1 LVGLVADPPANAMDA
16 APAAS
21 ADAAMTTPAPL
32 RANWAALQDT
42 PLLGGGPVDPRP
54 RWADLEDSSQEQD
67 SQGIRAPTSQ
77 GSYRCMSQSQDS
89 PEDNRSS
96 TLCEGLSRTALARVR
111 EESPVSLRCA
121 LAGVR
126 EEAAAAPAAQPLV
139 ATGASPSTQAATK
152 MVGVIAASEASP
164 STQAANK
171 MVGVIAASEVP
182 LSERLRSWKPEQAP
196 VQVVAAPRAT
206 TTTAPPST
214 PLRRRTRT
222 RNEAPGAQTPGGK
235 RLRSGSAVED
245 AAAAAAAADAA
256 AEEEAAAVVNVP
268 APIPEA
274 TPEEWERRNRK
285 RTASVAA
292 IKAMPEYDQVVQLR
306 ARGEMKQEDLPLTPD
321 PDDETTSKRSWETSV
336 MQWRS
341 ALRRLPL

>member
-1 LVGLVADPPANAMDA
+1 
-16 APAAS
+16 
-21 ADAAMTTPAPL
+21 MTTPAPL
-32 RANWAALQDT
+32 RADWAALQDT
-42 PLLGGGPVDPRP
+42 PLFGGGPEDPRP

-126 EEAAAAPAAQPLV
+126 EEAAAAPAAPPLL
-139 ATGASPSTQAATK
+139 ATQASPSTQAAT
-152 MVGVIAASEASP
+152 
-164 STQAANK
+164 K

-245 AAAAAAAADAA
+245 SAAAAAAADAAA

-268 APIPEA
+268 API
-274 TPEEWERRNRK
+274 PEEWERRNRK

-292 IKAMPEYDQVVQLR
+292 IKAMPEYEQVVQLR